1 MALVTQA
8 EFARL
13 QGVNRSTVSRW
24 VKAERITA
32 DSAGMIDPEAAARMR
47 IATESPMPHHQA
59 RKAQFDEAKESAD
72 AIDAEALAA
81 GTEGDDALDGTES
94 IGTALKRATLDLQ
107 RSKAAMAA
115 LELDQLAGRL
125 VDRSDIDFV
134 LADLGTTLRGLL
146 EGLADRLAGEIA
158 AHQGNVPAIHKSL
171 EDASREILLAVSGQM
186 QQRMEAL
193 AP

>member
-1 MALVTQA
+1 MKRVTRAQ
-8 EFARL
+8 FARL
-13 QGVNRSTVSRW
+13 AGVNRSTVTRW
-24 VKAERITA
+24 LQNGRIEA
-32 DSAGMIDPEAAARMR
+32 DAAGRIDPEAAARMR

-59 RKAQFDEAKESAD
+59 RKAQIDEAKEA
-72 AIDAEALAA
+72 AAEAEAEALAA
-81 GTEGDDALDGTES
+81 GTEGDDALDGMES

-107 RSKAAMAA
+107 RRKAEMAA
-115 LELDQLAGRL
+115 LEVDQLAGRL

-134 LADLGTTLRGLL
+134 LADLGTTLRGIA
-146 EGLADRLAGEIA
+146 EGIPDRLAGEIA

-171 EDASREILLAVSGQM
+171 EDAMREMLLAVTGQM